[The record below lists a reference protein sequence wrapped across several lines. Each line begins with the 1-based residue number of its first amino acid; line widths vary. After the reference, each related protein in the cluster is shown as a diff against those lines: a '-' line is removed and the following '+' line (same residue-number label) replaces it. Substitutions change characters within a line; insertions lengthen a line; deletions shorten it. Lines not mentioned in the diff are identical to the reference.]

1 MDSKSFQFN
10 LTFVMELFTLV
21 LWVAVLKRLATL
33 AGCNPSTSFVGSTAL
48 NILASLMLGGSG
60 SWISIPCTF
69 GSVFHAWMVLRSVSS
84 VMVDVSLN
92 S

>member
-1 MDSKSFQFN
+1 MDSKFFQFN
-10 LTFVMELFTLV
+10 LTFVLALLMLV

-33 AGCNPSTSFVGSTAL
+33 AGCNPSTSFEGSTAL

-69 GSVFHAWMVLRSVSS
+69 GSAFHVWMVSRSVSS
-84 VMVDVSLN
+84 VMSDTSLN